1 MKKIIF
7 AILLIAATNNIFAQ
21 EINSKPPKIGWYI
34 TPEVGL
40 MSLGNDALGK
50 SIGKSVGFSF
60 GFKFWKERIKV
71 GFMAYGRPGPINSAT
86 FTTTFVNNQTY
97 KGKKSADLRAD
108 WGTFGLMIAPTF
120 KVKNV
125 EIDVPIMLGGGAGG
139 FYLVG
144 EDRKTPDGARVSVW
158 EDKLFNGEDAAFGT
172 MAEVGVRA
180 FVPTKIKGISVGAGL
195 HYTMINGWKTLVD
208 PNGDFYNNKLRASVF
223 VNFGSN

>member
-7 AILLIAATNNIFAQ
+7 AILFIAATNNIFAQ
-21 EINSKPPKIGWYI
+21 GLTTKPSKTSWFI
-34 TPEVGL
+34 TPEVGAMFL
-40 MSLGNDALGK
+40 ETHV
-50 SIGKSVGFSF
+50 GKSVGFSF
-60 GFKFWKERIKV
+60 GFKVWKERLKI
-71 GFMAYGRPGPINSAT
+71 GFMAYGRSGPTNSAT
-86 FTTTFVNNQTY
+86 FDTKFVNNQTY
-97 KGKKSADLRAD
+97 KGKTSADLRAD
-108 WGTFGLMIAPTF
+108 WGTFGLMLAPTF
-120 KVKNV
+120 KVKNI
-125 EIDVPIMLGGGAGG
+125 EIDVPIILGGGAGG

-180 FVPTKIKGISVGAGL
+180 FVQTKIKGISVGAGL